1 LSLIKRVLLMTVIS
15 VTCVGCDQA
24 TKSLARSLL
33 PEMQVYS
40 FFGDAFRLQLAYNR
54 GAFLSLG
61 STLPEHVRQW
71 LLVGGV
77 GLVLAAILCYAL
89 FSRLARSSVVLGIA
103 LVFAGGVSNLADRIV
118 LEGSVVDF
126 MNLGIGTLRTGIFN
140 VADIAIMAGFFVL
153 LFSGFADLK
162 KAPG

>member
-1 LSLIKRVLLMTVIS
+1 MSLLKRILLMSVVS

-40 FFGDAFRLQLAYNR
+40 FFNDTFRLQLAYNR
-54 GAFLSLG
+54 GAFLGLG
-61 STLPEHVRQW
+61 SGLPEQVRVW
-71 LLVGGV
+71 LLVAGV

-89 FSRLARSSVVLGIA
+89 FSKSARPGMVLGIA

-118 LEGSVVDF
+118 LEGYVVDF
-126 MNLGIGTLRTGIFN
+126 MNIGIGPLRTGIFN
-140 VADIAIMAGFFVL
+140 IADIAIMAGFFML
-153 LFSGFADLK
+153 LFWGLVDTK

>member
-1 LSLIKRVLLMTVIS
+1 MTVIS

-61 STLPEHVRQW
+61 PRFPST
-71 LLVGGV
+71 
-77 GLVLAAILCYAL
+77 
-89 FSRLARSSVVLGIA
+89 
-103 LVFAGGVSNLADRIV
+103 
-118 LEGSVVDF
+118 
-126 MNLGIGTLRTGIFN
+126 
-140 VADIAIMAGFFVL
+140 
-153 LFSGFADLK
+153 
-162 KAPG
+162 